1 MKGDDPLTMAR
12 LASVGFSLLA
22 NVGVGFVLGVLANK
36 YLHWDWAIPLGIVV
50 GFAAGFA
57 MMFRQLR

>member
-1 MKGDDPLTMAR
+1 MAR

-22 NVGVGFVLGVLANK
+22 NVAVGFALGVLANK